1 MKNYLWI
8 AASCC
13 LAVVLA
19 AGCATPSSPTG
30 GPPDKEGPEIIR
42 TEPETGTT
50 NFSGRSIILHFSEFV
65 RRASLEQAIIIEP
78 DIGIDFSLDWGRKS
92 VELEFDRVIPD
103 STTLIVTIGTE
114 FEDTNNNGMA
124 EPRKIAVSTGPDI
137 DEGKLFGRVRNAETG
152 EGREGERIL
161 LYRQPIDLSQRANY
175 VASTDTSGVF
185 EFSYLSEGKYKAF
198 WVNDINR
205 NKMWDPE
212 RERAQPFGRE
222 FISLADG
229 ASDTL
234 GTVFR
239 TPVDTTRPSLQG
251 VGLFS
256 SQRLRMRFSEN
267 IQLTDSAA
275 ITVTDT
281 AGAEWGG
288 AYPLYIQP
296 GERFVLFGHSRK
308 PLSESE
314 SYSLRVSG
322 IVDNFGN
329 PLSEITQTFTGS
341 SQEDTTQQRII
352 GRNNLSG
359 YYPTDP
365 IEITYAKPVE
375 EPQIRDSLKIVE
387 GNELAEKWPGIEI
400 DRNKLIISP
409 EKQWKDGLTYEVRVW
424 DPMIEDYRRL
434 QPEIWHGSQMG
445 ELDVSLSDS
454 TLKNVRLQIT
464 NEESGISRD
473 TLFAKQVEIERLPP
487 LNYTVVAFQDL
498 NNNGKWDFGEVEP
511 YVPPEPYF
519 IQQQVPV
526 KSNMTAELSVIFE

>member
-222 FISLADG
+222 FITLADG

-454 TLKNVRLQIT
+454 TLKMYAFRLRTRSPVSAGIPFLRSRWKLNVFPPSTIRWLPSRTSTTMGNGILGRL
-464 NEESGISRD
+464 NPMYRRNPISYSSRC
-473 TLFAKQVEIERLPP
+473 R
-487 LNYTVVAFQDL
+487 
-498 NNNGKWDFGEVEP
+498 
-511 YVPPEPYF
+511 
-519 IQQQVPV
+519 
-526 KSNMTAELSVIFE
+526 